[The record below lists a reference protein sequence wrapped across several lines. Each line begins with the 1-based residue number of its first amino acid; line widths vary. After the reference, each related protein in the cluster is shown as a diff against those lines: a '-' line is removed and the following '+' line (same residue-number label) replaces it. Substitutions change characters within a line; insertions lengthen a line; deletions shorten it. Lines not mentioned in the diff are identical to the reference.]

1 MGSSCFNAGS
11 TTWTINGTTGLG
23 GCACADLPS
32 FYVLTHRNRQ
42 LLGLHPE
49 NNRGLRILLTVW
61 GILLVILAG
70 ATLAVIFTT
79 SKLLVAVMIV
89 LDALG
94 VTGLSVIGW
103 AYTTK

>member
-1 MGSSCFNAGS
+1 MNGGSSLTRIVKLLLVLLA
-11 TTWTINGTTGLG
+11 IIVLLLG
-23 GCACADLPS
+23 G
-32 FYVLTHRNRQ
+32 YVLTHRNRQ
-42 LLGLHPE
+42 LLVLHPE

-79 SKLLVAVMIV
+79 SKLLVAVMLV